1 MLMFKRYFSVF
12 KNHLFLLVIIIAL
25 IIISS
30 ITKGKTAVVTSTLA
44 GIAMIYAGISFVIW
58 LIKTPAK
65 KDKDAGL

>member
-1 MLMFKRYFSVF
+1 MFKRYLSVF

-30 ITKGKTAVVTSTLA
+30 LTKGKTAVVTSTIA

>member
-1 MLMFKRYFSVF
+1 MFKRYLSVF

-30 ITKGKTAVVTSTLA
+30 LTKGKIAVVTSTIA